1 MKCLKLN
8 NILVAV
14 AVMLLA
20 VTVSSCDED
29 DPYMSD
35 FVPGPYSEIVGNWE
49 LVSINGTPIYPDEY
63 TTYELWVDGSGR
75 YGLYD
80 RYGRWYQLPVTWDML
95 QAPDGYTRLCI
106 SSSQGYFEYEVYY
119 LSYNSMVLIDLYNN
133 YQLEYQRF

>member
-35 FVPGPYSEIVGNWE
+35 LASGPYSEIAGNWE

-95 QAPDGYTRLCI
+95 QVPDGYTSLCI